1 MEYQIGDKVRI
12 REDLKMYE
20 TYNEIRASEGMLKY
34 GGEIAVITK
43 QRSTNQYVL
52 GVDRGEY
59 FWTPEMFDRN
69 YKPESENY
77 MKTSEFK
84 AELKKL
90 GYTFDGSHIKKNL
103 AIAWISA
110 LYVNAI
116 DTTYDPEYGREVSPK
131 LFSLITRYAATP
143 IAEREDE
150 KLFNVQ
156 IIKGNWGRASWLY
169 RYDDGIST
177 SVSAV
182 NNHSRQQWTLEQIKA
197 YGIDDETVYK
207 RMPVED

>member
-1 MEYQIGDKVRI
+1 
-12 REDLKMYE
+12 
-20 TYNEIRASEGMLKY
+20 
-34 GGEIAVITK
+34 
-43 QRSTNQYVL
+43 
-52 GVDRGEY
+52 
-59 FWTPEMFDRN
+59 
-69 YKPESENY
+69 
-77 MKTSEFK
+77 
-84 AELKKL
+84 
-90 GYTFDGSHIKKNL
+90 
-103 AIAWISA
+103 
-110 LYVNAI
+110 VNSI
-116 DTTYDPEYGREVSPK
+116 DTHYSPEVSPK
-131 LFSLITRYAATP
+131 LFNLICKYAATP

-182 NNHSRQQWTLEQIKA
+182 NNYSRQQWTLEQIKE

>member
-1 MEYQIGDKVRI
+1 MKVTLSEIYKAIKEQVDYVNLNNSIRSLEYCK
-12 REDLKMYE
+12 
-20 TYNEIRASEGMLKY
+20 TEIEFEEKR
-34 GGEIAVITK
+34 
-43 QRSTNQYVL
+43 
-52 GVDRGEY
+52 
-59 FWTPEMFDRN
+59 
-69 YKPESENY
+69 Y

-84 AELKKL
+84 AELEKL
-90 GYTFDGSHIKKNL
+90 GYTFEDSHVKNEQNL
-103 AIAWISA
+103 IIASINTS
-110 LYVNAI
+110 YVNNI
-116 DTTYDPEYGREVSPK
+116 DSNYSCELSPK
-131 LFSLITRYAATP
+131 LFNLITKYASTP

-182 NNHSRQQWTLEQIKA
+182 NHYSRQQWTLEQIKA

-207 RMPVED
+207 RVSVED